1 MRIVKHEAI
10 KLKKSE
16 MNAWELM
23 GKILDGIYKNSTDN
37 EIQSYVNR
45 ILENLNELWY
55 YIDDEFDND

>member
-1 MRIVKHEAI
+1 MRIVKHEVI

-23 GKILDGIYKNSTDN
+23 GKILDDIYKNSTDN

>member
-1 MRIVKHEAI
+1 MRIVKHETI

-23 GKILDGIYKNSTDN
+23 GKILDDIYKNSTDN